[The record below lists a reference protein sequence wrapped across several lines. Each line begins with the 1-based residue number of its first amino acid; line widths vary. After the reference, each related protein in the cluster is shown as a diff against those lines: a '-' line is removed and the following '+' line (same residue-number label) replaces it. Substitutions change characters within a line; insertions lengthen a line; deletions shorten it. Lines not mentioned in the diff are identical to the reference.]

1 MAKMLTEYV
10 CQSCGHRAPKWLGK
24 CPECEAWY
32 TLVEEKIKGTGSSG
46 KTGSGA
52 VDRQSVQPVTKVE
65 ALAQERLITGI
76 GEFDRTL
83 GGGVVEGS
91 LVRIGG
97 EPGIGEST
105 LLLQSRGEMARCGAK
120 VLYVSCDVSEAQMEV
135 GAELLGA

>member
-24 CPECEAWY
+24 CPECEAWN
-32 TLVEEKIKGTGSSG
+32 TLAEEKIKGTGSSC

-65 ALAQERLITGI
+65 ALAQDRLITGI

-83 GGGVVEGS
+83 GGGLVEGS
-91 LVRIGG
+91 LVLIGG
-97 EPGIGEST
+97 EPGIGKST
-105 LLLQSRGEMARCGAK
+105 LLLQSMGEMARSGAK
-120 VLYVSCDVSEAQMEV
+120 VLYVSGEESPTQIKLRAD
-135 GAELLGA
+135 